1 MDAKPWLSDSTDA
14 APEIDDARQGDSLG
28 DQIDHAIGDFDA
40 KLTRFHEELDQ
51 KRSDVS
57 DLEAL
62 IEETEKLQAKA
73 FKDLLSKNKQI
84 KKMLAPGKTSKPKKS
99 TPPRR
104 KTKPDEPTSPDAD
117 PGPSETGLPYTDPF

>member
-28 DQIDHAIGDFDA
+28 DQIDSAIGDFEA

-51 KRSDVS
+51 RRSEVS

-84 KKMLAPGKTSKPKKS
+84 KKMLAPGKTAKPKKS
-99 TPPRR
+99 TPRRR
-104 KTKPDEPTSPDAD
+104 KTKPDEPKSSD